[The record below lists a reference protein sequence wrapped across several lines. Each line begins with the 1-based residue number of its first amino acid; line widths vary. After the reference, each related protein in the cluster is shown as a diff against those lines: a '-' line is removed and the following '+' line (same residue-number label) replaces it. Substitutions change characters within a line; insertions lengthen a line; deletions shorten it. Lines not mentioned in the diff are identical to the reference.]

1 MSTAAAPSGTVL
13 SGAAVLTMDG
23 QDRLLASADVRI
35 VGQRIDGIGD
45 AGTLA
50 APGDRVIDCRDR
62 LVIPGLVNT
71 HTHACA
77 SLFRGL
83 TEDLPREHWNGSY
96 GVPRQERFKVED
108 YLLATRAACAE
119 FLRNGVTCIA
129 DRWGGMPAI
138 ADELDASGIRAVFGY
153 TLTDASAPADWKTV
167 DRVLERWGAAPG
179 NRITAAIAPHAPDT
193 CSDALL
199 RECAR
204 RAEKLGNKVY
214 LHLAQSTFEIDKLRT
229 RGYAGAVACLENTG
243 LAGPQTVAAHCIY
256 LTPDEIATW
265 GRHRTSIA
273 HCPASNL
280 KIEAR
285 TPPIHRLLGQA
296 SIGLGTDWTASD
308 NTMDMLAEA
317 RLAAMIGKHLADD
330 PTALPIRTVLRMATI
345 DGARVLGLDAEIGS
359 VEVGKRADL
368 VAFDLTALEA
378 NPRYDIAANLLYSM
392 NPRSI
397 CDVFVDGTRV
407 VDSGNV
413 VSIDLDALRR
423 DLARRWPTWCS

>member
-1 MSTAAAPSGTVL
+1 MTAAAASSGTVL
-13 SGAAVLTMDG
+13 SGAVVLTMDG
-23 QDRLLASADVRI
+23 EDRLLPGADIRI
-35 VGQRIDGIGD
+35 VGHGIDAIGD
-45 AGTLA
+45 AGALA
-50 APGDRVIDCRDR
+50 RPGDRVIDCRDR
-62 LVIPGLVNT
+62 LVMPGLVDT

-83 TEDLPREHWNGSY
+83 TEDLPREYWNGSY
-96 GVPRQERFKVED
+96 GVPRQERFQTED
-108 YLLATRAACAE
+108 YLIATRAACAE

-129 DRWGGMPAI
+129 DRWGGMAAI
-138 ADELDASGIRAVFGY
+138 ADALDASGIRAVFGY
-153 TLTDASAPADWKTV
+153 TLTDAAAPPDWKTV
-167 DRVLERWGAAPG
+167 DRLLERWGTAPA

-214 LHLAQSTFEIDKLRT
+214 LHLAQSAFEIDKLRA
-229 RGYAGAVACLENTG
+229 RGYDGAVACLENVG

-256 LTPDEIATW
+256 LTPAEIDSW

-285 TPPIHRLLGQA
+285 VPPVHRLLGQA
-296 SIGLGTDWTASD
+296 IVGLGTDWTASD

-317 RLAAMIGKHLADD
+317 RLAAMIGKHVADD

-345 DGARVLGLDAEIGS
+345 DGARALGLDGLIGS
-359 VEVGKRADL
+359 VEIGKRADL
-368 VAFDLTALEA
+368 VVFDLTALEA
-378 NPRYDIAANLLYSM
+378 NPRHDLAANLLYSM

-397 CDVFVDGTRV
+397 RDVFVDGARV
-407 VDSGNV
+407 VEDGRL
-413 VSIDLDALRR
+413 VSLDLDQLRR
-423 DLARRWPTWCS
+423 DLARRWPVWRA